1 MLVCPIFIG
10 LVNNAVGL
18 VLFHLLTEVGNVMST
33 AAFSE
38 ITIKWSAATTLYC
51 TKTLQYYVS
60 ISLDNETTVD
70 STSTENVQV
79 TFSQLDNGTLY
90 QITILAANEAGN
102 GTATTI
108 DVFTANQGL
117 VIECVFV

>member
-1 MLVCPIFIG
+1 MTTLINNNFI
-10 LVNNAVGL
+10 LSHA
-18 VLFHLLTEVGNVMST
+18 EVGNLMST
-33 AAFSE
+33 TTFSQ

-60 ISLDNETTVD
+60 ISLDNETTVN
-70 STSTENVQV
+70 STSTENLQV
-79 TFSQLDNGTLY
+79 TFSGLDNGTLY
-90 QITILAANEAGN
+90 QVTILAANEAGN

-108 DVFTANQGL
+108 NVTTANQGL